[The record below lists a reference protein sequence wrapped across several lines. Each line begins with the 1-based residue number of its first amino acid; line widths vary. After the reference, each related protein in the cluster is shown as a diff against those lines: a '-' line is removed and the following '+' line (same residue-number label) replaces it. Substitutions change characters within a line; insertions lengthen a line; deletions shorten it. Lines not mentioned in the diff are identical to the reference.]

1 MNIYHYHH
9 TTGRFLGTGQADL
22 DPLNAGEYLFPAY
35 STEELPPTPLE
46 GFYTKFE
53 NGVWSNVAE
62 PVIETLPLAPPP
74 TKAELIKKV
83 DADVDTIYAAAIGNR
98 ATEYSEAE
106 LQANAFKS
114 AAYLGTVPSFVASWL
129 ASNTKGLTTAQEA
142 ADDIITQANA
152 WRGAASAI
160 RANRLTA
167 KKNIIDEVPTAMQQW
182 GGFVAAIRA
191 SLGI

>member
-1 MNIYHYHH
+1 MSFKVVRN
-9 TTGRFLGTGQADL
+9 A
-22 DPLNAGEYLFPAY
+22 LNEVVCFGPNEAGYEPTLAAEQTL
-35 STEELPPTPLE
+35 SIEE
-46 GFYTKFE
+46 F
-53 NGVWSNVAE
+53 A
-62 PVIETLPLAPPP
+62 PVVVPQ
-74 TKAELIKKV
+74 KAELLKKV
-83 DADVDTIYAAAIGNR
+83 DADVDLIYAAAIGNR

-106 LQANAFKS
+106 LQANAFKD
-114 AAYLGTVPSFVASWL
+114 AAYSGTVPSYVASWL
-129 ASNTKGLTTAQEA
+129 ASNTKGLTSAQEA
-142 ADDIITQANA
+142 ADDIITQAFA